1 MNQQRFVWSYELPSS
16 LQEVF
21 AWHMQPHAIQRLIPP
36 WAHAEV
42 LASSEPNKIGSPIK
56 IRFHAGPF
64 FKDWI
69 LQHTGFMQNDHFIDE
84 QVSGPFRNWKHT
96 HKFVAIGENRCK
108 LLDGIEYCL
117 PVPFLNKT
125 IERELI
131 RSFRYREQVLTAD
144 LRTYAA
150 YPRQPLR
157 ILMSGSSGFI
167 GAHLM
172 LFLQLGGHSVTRLR
186 RAQSSGAAE
195 GVIFWN
201 PETGDVRNEDFEG
214 FDVIIHLAGE
224 TIASMHWTAKK
235 KEKIFQSRCRDTWLL
250 SQVLTRLK
258 NPPKTLISASAV
270 GYYGDRGDE
279 VLSESS
285 SNGQGFLAD
294 VCKRWEDATET
305 VGSRGTRVVH
315 PRFGAV
321 LSPTGGMLKQ
331 MLPAYKWGLGGKLGD
346 GEQFIPWIAL
356 DDLLGALYHILF
368 NPELDGAVNCTAPNP
383 VRQKDFARELADAV
397 HRPSFGNIPKPLL
410 KALAGEMAENL
421 LLAGQRAI
429 PERLVKTGYN
439 FRFTDLPKY
448 FSFAFGPC

>member
-1 MNQQRFVWSYELPSS
+1 MKQQRFLWSYELPTS
-16 LQEVF
+16 LPDVF
-21 AWHMQPHAIQRLIPP
+21 SWHMQPHAIQRLIPP
-36 WAHAEV
+36 WTHAEV
-42 LASSEPNKIGSPIK
+42 LTSSEPNKIGSPIK

-64 FKDWI
+64 FKDWT
-69 LQHTGFMQNDHFIDE
+69 LQHTSFMPNDHFIDE

-96 HKFVAIGENRCK
+96 HRFEAIDANHCK
-108 LLDGIEYCL
+108 LLDEVEYCFPIPL
-117 PVPFLNKT
+117 LNKT

-131 RSFRYREQVLTAD
+131 RSFRYREQVLKAD

-150 YPRQPLR
+150 YPRKPLR
-157 ILMSGSSGFI
+157 ILMSGSNGFI

-186 RAQSSGAAE
+186 RAQSSGSVE
-195 GVIFWN
+195 GTIFWN
-201 PETGDVRNEDFEG
+201 PEIGDVRNEDFEG
-214 FDVIIHLAGE
+214 FDAIIHLAGE

-235 KEKIFQSRCRDTWLL
+235 KDKIFQSRCRDTWLL

-258 NPPKTLISASAV
+258 KPPNTLISASAV

-305 VGSRGTRVVH
+305 IGNRGTRVVH

-321 LSPTGGMLKQ
+321 LSPNGGILKK
-331 MLPAYKWGLGGKLGD
+331 MLPAYKWGFGGKLGN

-368 NPELDGAVNCTAPNP
+368 TKELEGAVNCTAPNP
-383 VRQKDFARELADAV
+383 VSQKDFSRKLADAV
-397 HRPSFGNIPKPLL
+397 HRPRLGNIPKPLL
-410 KALAGEMAENL
+410 KAFAGEMAENL
-421 LLAGQRAI
+421 LLASQKAM
-429 PERLVKTGYN
+429 PERLLKTGYA
-439 FRFTDLPKY
+439 FRFLDLSEY
-448 FSFAFGPC
+448 FNFIFGS